1 MQDSAMLNAKP
12 KFSVVPGTLW
22 FQSCW
27 KGHGVLHFL
36 CVISEPLLCLG
47 GHRGSGLSVYFYH
60 CFRSQLYFFF
70 LIH

>member
-1 MQDSAMLNAKP
+1 MQDSALLDAKP

-27 KGHGVLHFL
+27 KRHGALHFL

-47 GHRGSGLSVYFYH
+47 DTKGVAVCLF
-60 CFRSQLYFFF
+60 
-70 LIH
+70 